1 MRRSHPFI
9 TVTLCLALI
18 LVVALQAAAI
28 DPVNTT
34 FFGNLAIKG
43 YDAVAY
49 FTEGKAVK
57 GKKEHSFEWQDAVW
71 RFASREHL
79 EQFQADPEKYAPQ
92 YGGYCAWAVSQG
104 ETADIDPEAW
114 KIVDGKLYMNYNQKI
129 QKQWEED
136 IPGFIASADE
146 QWPKLLSK

>member
-1 MRRSHPFI
+1 
-9 TVTLCLALI
+9 LL
-18 LVVALQAAAI
+18 LVVAVQAAAI

-57 GKKEHSFEWQDAVW
+57 GKKEHTFEWQEAAW
-71 RFASREHL
+71 RFASRENL
-79 EQFQADPEKYAPQ
+79 ELFRADPQKYAPQ

-104 ETADIDPEAW
+104 DTADIDPEAW
-114 KIVDGKLYMNYNQKI
+114 KIVDGKLYLNYNQKI

-136 IPGFIASADE
+136 IPGLIASADAH
-146 QWPKLLSK
+146 WPRLLSQ